1 MPKKA
6 SAKRPIDVSK
16 LNIWKA
22 FVASG
27 GRIAEVAAQYN
38 LTPSDVEKIV
48 KEVEDFFH
56 APLNDPQTLLK
67 QFSLLNEAAAEG
79 EFILYDI
86 IQYLYQ
92 NWKKSGDE
100 PPPALVEAVYKWHSL
115 LLERMK
121 IHARLIKDM
130 QKSLAAI
137 QEEESEKELLR
148 SFVEGGDWEDEE
160 QI

>member
-1 MPKKA
+1 MPKKT

-100 PPPALVEAVYKWHSL
+100 PSPALVEAVYKWHSL

-160 QI
+160 